1 MQVPR
6 HLLWS
11 KDNLDLQ
18 DRWQRRWFIRQVLLY
33 GRAEDV
39 SALNWDEIRRLE
51 SFTEFEVSWRG
62 ESVRVQLAYD
72 SP

>member
-39 SALNWDEIRRLE
+39 
-51 SFTEFEVSWRG
+51 
-62 ESVRVQLAYD
+62 
-72 SP
+72 